1 MKKRIISLLLCL
13 CMVFSL
19 LPTAVLAA
27 DGEDPDTSAGSGQ
40 VTQQD
45 SENLGDQADPDNQA
59 DPDVLNDSEDSD
71 DSDALQLLGEGLGS
85 ELSGNCGATE
95 ADHVTWELTDDDGDG
110 SYTLTISGNGAMKDY
125 TSQAGE
131 TVTDPTEW
139 YALKDSI
146 TEIKI
151 EEGVTGLGNW
161 AFSYLTNVVKANIPA
176 SITSLGDHIF
186 RGDTALTTVEWASGF
201 NAPVI
206 TDTDSKDDTYTG
218 NYVPTS
224 MFDGCTSLG
233 SGEELSAWLPA
244 SFTGVGCAAFRGT
257 QFTVDFDGWNALNYI
272 GAYGFAGM
280 PNLVSFTLSTKIPL
294 GLRGGASNAFN
305 SSGLKSLTVADGIS
319 EIPSGL
325 CNGCEQLSSVALADF
340 VTTIA
345 TNAFFNTKALK
356 EIDLKNVQTIN
367 SYAFWGSGLT
377 ALVLPESVKT
387 VENRAFEACTSL
399 TKVTIKAA
407 ELTLENRN
415 TFAGCSSLSTVVTSA
430 DSKINLLNASAFG
443 PDTTVYAQ
451 APVESIEING
461 TVDTLNFSALSS
473 LKSLTINGKNTWY
486 GNILPSGFENLVI
499 NGDNWNINGYQFA
512 GKTPIKHLIVSTDE
526 FSTDKQAAFRSNPNL
541 ETAQFT
547 GKTVKLQAKMFLGC
561 TKLNWLDLSAVDT
574 LTVGSGCFGDDD
586 HKDYEVVPGEPNK
599 FNEDCVIYAKDA
611 AAAQTLRGSGSGL
624 DKKGIVLIVNGGT
637 VDVTAA
643 TAGFAAVYRE
653 GFTAK
658 WYETED
664 FSGTPYTGTPEKGK
678 TYYAKWIEHI
688 PERPTEFG
696 EEQLAGMQVNV
707 QCETDTAHA
716 KIYHFG
722 ELDGCYS
729 TSDITTDSNGGYY
742 VTVTLTRAAVV
753 TKFNGEDDS
762 INGGKTHED
771 TAPNASTSW
780 TWTWNASEKT
790 WKMDNA
796 PMTDAW
802 ATIVVK
808 CNGSQPE
815 TPPTKPGVLEGGVTF
830 ECENADKAHAE
841 RPSTT
846 YTIQPSDYDS
856 ISEVQY
862 DAEKNQYYVLADV
875 TLNSTYYLNLY
886 NNWTGA
892 THRISDGQSLTLTS
906 IRFNYEKSTAPG
918 GVASWTQELPVPVV
932 EVTCA
937 AELIPVEL
945 VIFRNGDTSES
956 YKTVRV
962 ANVKK
967 GTVIKAAD
975 YPIANYYDGTNSG
988 GKYDF
993 YGWYDDGLWNIYKG
1007 DPANPPRGLT
1017 EKTVNGWTNLKCMV
1031 YDYENVV
1038 YYMSD
1043 ADRVADNRLF
1053 ATTARKGAALPTA
1066 DAPTATRPGYTFKF
1080 WSREGQSTDVSG
1092 QKVNGWTN
1100 LVANWEKIPDPTKEN
1115 IEFNGKDTVYVKCDI
1130 YGTHAELIAY
1140 DQGEYDIV
1148 PTSDTTA
1155 NLVFKSASYLAASK
1169 YADDHALAA
1178 VSDPEVSTQIV
1189 FKDGK
1194 WQQLKNGPTV
1204 HVLCK
1209 VTLTYDAHAPEG
1221 KPVTNMPDPL
1231 KVTQTLN
1238 AGSTTTFYLSENIP
1252 ACEGYVFLGW
1262 TSDTTLDVPTI
1273 PVEWKTENN
1282 GANWKTT
1289 TGYPGY
1295 TLYAV
1300 WARTYSIY
1308 YDGNGGTFTK
1318 GGKDFTHVSDNDLTL
1333 GEPHT
1338 LRENV
1343 FTREHYE
1350 FTGWAKT
1357 KEGPKDYDG
1366 GATDVTFAE
1375 SDLNGKGQV
1384 RLYAQWK
1391 PVEVDVN
1398 VYITPV
1404 DSGEEDSL
1412 LVNDVKLNAATL
1424 ARIGLKAYETDED
1437 GEAIDRILVG
1447 KYASKIA
1454 AGLTED
1460 LFGDK
1465 ITTDVTDELSGFQK
1479 DADIPDAFN
1488 TNNILSN
1495 TTWTWLSVEDEENF
1509 LSGNLPLYTVRFV
1522 TEDEANVK
1530 NMPTALYSYN
1540 GAPIYDYYLKG
1551 EKVAAPTTDPSRT
1564 GYTFDGWYAQ
1574 GATDKFVFT
1583 EDTVTGDLV
1592 LTAKWEAE
1600 TYTITYEYND
1610 KDIKNKP
1617 HLQPQN
1623 PTSYTIEDDDIT
1635 LNPITAAGEFGKQ
1648 FVEWRCDLDKDD
1660 VAETITEIPKGT
1672 TGNLTISAHWNYPV
1686 NYTVFD
1692 KNGDKIDSLSKTE
1705 YVFEDVL
1712 RSEEGYKLTALTQ
1725 DGYTFDGWYQDD
1737 DDLGKTEK
1745 LIEGQTLKTAKK
1757 WELYGKLTPNEYTV
1771 TFDPNAE
1778 GASVAPTN
1786 KIVTFDA
1793 AYDTLPTPTREGYTF
1808 EGWYLSKTEF
1818 TDANKVEA
1826 TTIVKTPGD
1835 HMLYANWTANT
1846 YTVTFN
1852 PNADD
1857 ATVAPTSKLVTFD
1870 AAYGELPTPTR
1881 ENYRFVGWYLNGVRV
1896 TKDTIVKTAANHT
1909 LLAGWSRS
1917 YYALTINYVDRNGKK
1932 LEKSYEASV
1941 ALGADFSVTSP
1952 VVKGYKLR
1960 DKDDAVIEG
1969 TMTAE
1974 GYTYDVVYIK
1984 KSSGGSGVQI
1994 ESPNKPK
2001 QDNSLKFNINDHFAY
2016 VNGYPDGTVKPT
2028 GDVTRAEVAAILYR
2042 VMDADCVKTYETT
2055 RCSFSDVVRGDWFN
2069 LYVATLENAGVIVDT
2084 RTNGKFRPNEAITRA
2099 ELAAMLA
2106 QFADIKSAANSFN
2119 DVSARHWASDEIAV
2133 CAKMGWINGYPDGS
2147 FRPDATITRAE
2158 LMAMVNRA
2166 LGRTPKS
2173 EDDLLSGM
2181 KTWRD
2186 NANVNA
2192 WYYLDVQEATNSHT
2206 YTKSGT
2212 HETWKKLR

>member
-1 MKKRIISLLLCL
+1 
-13 CMVFSL
+13 MVFSL

-59 DPDVLNDSEDSD
+59 DPDVLDSEDSD

-233 SGEELSAWLPA
+233 SGEELSAWLPV

-1053 ATTARKGAALPTA
+1053 ATTARKGADLPTA

-1404 DSGEEDSL
+1404 DSGEEDNL